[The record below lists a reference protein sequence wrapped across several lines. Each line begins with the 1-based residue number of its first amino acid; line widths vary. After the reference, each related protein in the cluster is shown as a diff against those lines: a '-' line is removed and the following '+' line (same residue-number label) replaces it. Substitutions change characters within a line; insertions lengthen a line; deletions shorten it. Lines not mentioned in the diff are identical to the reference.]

1 MSDTA
6 APEKSVTLE
15 KTAPEKPKAPEKP
28 AEKPFNTDALDN
40 CTSRFNRFGWNVFLS
55 MRNDR
60 TKIETAAIRARVTTP
75 SAQSAQRLA
84 HALQAAAATPQ
95 LTIRDAWF
103 EATTT
108 FLALQSIV
116 KDADVQHIEVV
127 AL

>member
-1 MSDTA
+1 MSETA
-6 APEKSVTLE
+6 TPDKVPAPETPS
-15 KTAPEKPKAPEKP
+15 AP
-28 AEKPFNTDALDN
+28 AEPPFNTDALDN

-55 MRNDR
+55 MRTDR
-60 TKIETAAIRARVTTP
+60 AKIETAPIRAQVTT
-75 SAQSAQRLA
+75 SGAQSAQRLA

-108 FLALQSIV
+108 FSALQTIV
-116 KDADVQHIEVV
+116 KDADVLHIEVT